1 MSFKKTVF
9 IKENK
14 IQRNVFNLTLIY
26 LFLFSSV
33 TKSEDYFDPSFLT
46 LSGENSNIDLS
57 IFSKK
62 NAVAEGVYNLTV
74 FLNNQDMGQYSISF
88 SKNNNDIIKPDLNI
102 KLLSEW
108 GVDVKNISSLSSF
121 PNDKVIDELS
131 LYIPHATAKLDLS
144 RLRLD
149 LSIPQIAMDPSFDK
163 DFNPS
168 LWDYGIPAMIMN
180 YNISAGRSDNKNSSK
195 NESLYASIRSGINIA
210 EWRFRNTMTYTRSE
224 EEADNQ
230 RNNLQH
236 QIQFFDTYIT
246 RDINSIRSSVLIGES
261 TTNSDIFDSVA
272 FKGVQLVSNEQMLPS
287 QLRGYAPSISGIAST
302 NARITVRQNG
312 NVVYEAYVAPG
323 PFYINDI
330 QQSGLSGDYDVTVTE
345 ADGAERRFIVPYSA
359 LPMMLRPGG
368 AKYELTIGRY
378 NGSFTQGSRESE
390 FILGTSAYG
399 LSTGITVYGGAILS
413 KDYQS
418 FNLGS
423 GISLGEVGALS
434 GDLTHSTARLAIN
447 NSESDTKT
455 GQSYRVRYSK
465 SLTTTGTSVDLTA
478 LRYSTEHFYN
488 FNEFNSQGYSLE
500 NGVSPWALQHRRS
513 SFQTQISQQL
523 AGYGSLR
530 FRANKDDFWGD
541 SKTLTGLS
549 LGYNGTV
556 KGISFGLNY
565 SIDRI
570 KDTNGSWP
578 ENRQLSA
585 NISIPFRSFLETQNS
600 SIYATSLYILDN
612 HGKTQNQ
619 IGVSGNTY
627 DSSLSYSLSQNWGN
641 KGQIATSNANIAYQ
655 GSKGSISSGYS
666 YSNDSRTMNMN
677 ANGGILI
684 HSDGITFSTSMGDS
698 IALVH
703 APGAHGAKLNNGSSI
718 IDTQGYAVAPYLSDY
733 TKNSIGIDPTT
744 LPENVDLTH
753 SNTNIYPTKGAVVK
767 AKLNT
772 RIGYQAL
779 ITITNNNQKFVPF
792 GAIATLYNSNNENVT
807 GIVGDKGQVYLSGL
821 PEQGVLHLH
830 WGNSPEEQCIVN
842 FNLNDSITNQ
852 LSLIRQI
859 SSVCD
864 NKK

>member
-1 MSFKKTVF
+1 MSFKKTIF
-9 IKENK
+9 IKDKTRENIFK
-14 IQRNVFNLTLIY
+14 LTLIY
-26 LFLFSSV
+26 VFVFSAV
-33 TKSEDYFDPSFLT
+33 AKSEDYFDPSFLT

-62 NAVAEGVYNLTV
+62 NSIAEGIYTLNV

-88 SKNNNDIIKPDLNI
+88 SKNNDDVIKPDLNT

-108 GVDVKNISSLSSF
+108 GVDISNISSLSSF

-131 LYIPHATAKLDLS
+131 SYIPHATAKLDLS

-163 DFNPS
+163 DSNPS
-168 LWDYGIPAMIMN
+168 LWDYGIPAIIMN

-195 NESLYASIRSGINIA
+195 NENLYASIRSGINIA
-210 EWRFRNTMTYTRSE
+210 EWRLRNTMTYTRSE
-224 EEADNQ
+224 DEAENQ

-236 QIQFFDTYIT
+236 QIQFSDTYIT
-246 RDINSIRSSVLIGES
+246 RDIKKLRSSVLIGES
-261 TTNSDIFDSVA
+261 TTNSDIFDSIA

-302 NARITVRQNG
+302 NARITIRQNG
-312 NVVYEAYVAPG
+312 NIVYEAYVAPG

-345 ADGAERRFIVPYSA
+345 ADGVERRFIVPYSA

-368 AKYELTIGRY
+368 AKYEFTIGRY

-423 GISLGEVGALS
+423 GISLGEIGALS
-434 GDLTHSTARLAIN
+434 GDLTHSNATLSAN
-447 NSESDTKT
+447 SSESDTRK

-465 SLTTTGTSVDLTA
+465 SLSTTGTSVDLTA

-488 FNEFNSQGYSLE
+488 FNEFNSQGYRLE

-549 LGYNGTV
+549 LGYNGTA

-570 KDTNGSWP
+570 KDANGSWP
-578 ENRQLSA
+578 ENKQLSA
-585 NISIPFRSFLETQNS
+585 NISIPFRSFSDAQNS
-600 SIYATSLYILDN
+600 SIYATSLYIQDN

-619 IGVSGNTY
+619 IGVSGNMY
-627 DSSLSYSLSQNWGN
+627 DSSTSYSLSQNWGN

-666 YSNDSRTMNMN
+666 YSNDSRTINMN
-677 ANGGILI
+677 ANGGVLI

-718 IDTQGYAVAPYLSDY
+718 IDSQGYAVAPYLSDY
-733 TKNSIGIDPTT
+733 TKNNIGIDPTT
-744 LPENVDLTH
+744 LPENVDLMH
-753 SNTNIYPTKGAVVK
+753 SNINIYPTKGAVVK

-779 ITITNNNQKFVPF
+779 ITITTKNQKFVPF

-821 PEQGVLHLH
+821 PEQGVLYLH
-830 WGNSPEEQCIVN
+830 WGNSPEEQCVVN
-842 FNLNDSITNQ
+842 FNLNDSITSQ

-864 NKK
+864 SKK